1 LPNDAGDADAV
12 PGNRG
17 QNYPVLNV
25 PVISAGSA
33 TISGTLNSQA
43 SRSYRIEFFAN
54 AACGSTGFGQGQT
67 FIGNTTVVTDGSG
80 NATIGPIVF
89 AVPAGQSV
97 ITATATDL
105 TTNDTSEF
113 SQCPAA
119 GPATTTGVV
128 SSLNPSTFGQSVTF
142 TATVSGGTSPTGTV
156 QFLDGAT
163 SLGTVA
169 LAGNTAALTTSALA
183 VGTHPI
189 TAVYSGDVDDTSSTS
204 APVSQVVNAAAP
216 GATATSLVSSLNP
229 STVGQA
235 VTFTATVS
243 GGTSP
248 TGNVQFREGATVL
261 ATVPLAGATAAFT
274 TSALSAG
281 VHVITA
287 DYAGDVDDSPSTSPP
302 VSQVVNGGGGGPQP
316 PSGVKPIPVL
326 PWPLLGVLAVLLG
339 WLGVRRK

>member
-1 LPNDAGDADAV
+1 
-12 PGNRG
+12 
-17 QNYPVLNV
+17 
-25 PVISAGSA
+25 
-33 TISGTLNSQA
+33 
-43 SRSYRIEFFAN
+43 
-54 AACGSTGFGQGQT
+54 
-67 FIGNTTVVTDGSG
+67 
-80 NATIGPIVF
+80 
-89 AVPAGQSV
+89 V

-156 QFLDGAT
+156 QFFDGAT

-169 LAGNTAALTTSALA
+169 LAGSTAALSTSALA

-189 TAVYSGDVDDTSSTS
+189 TATYSGDIDDTPSTS
-204 APVSQVVNAAAP
+204 APLSQVVNAAGP
-216 GATATSLVSSLNP
+216 GVTATSLVSSLNP

-287 DYAGDVDDSPSTSPP
+287 DYTGDVDDSPSTSAL
-302 VSQVVNGGGGGPQP
+302 VNQVVNGGSGGPQP

-326 PWPLLGVLAVLLG
+326 PWPLLALLAVLLG